1 MTDVPSEPAVL
12 LSTRGAVALVTLN
25 RPQALNSFTRQ
36 MHQQLWTALDAVEAD
51 EPQRAALTGPGQ
63 ELSPTNEQ
71 LLLEDARTLCRENPM
86 AVANI
91 VKNWVNGEVAA

>member
-12 LSTRGAVALVTLN
+12 LSTQGAVALVTLN

-51 EPQRAALTGPGQ
+51 PAL
-63 ELSPTNEQ
+63 
-71 LLLEDARTLCRENPM
+71 R
-86 AVANI
+86 I
-91 VKNWVNGEVAA
+91 VIRVTTVQ